1 MSIIEGWRIVKKCE
15 FSHEHQRVIR
25 HGLRNCIKAAVDK
38 PSVKAQRLIAYIDNT
53 IAKGRKRNKI
63 ACIERLGRV
72 VFKVGVLS
80 LIHI

>member
-38 PSVKAQRLIAYIDNT
+38 PSVKAQRFIAYIDNM
-53 IAKGRKRNKI
+53 IAK
-63 ACIERLGRV
+63 
-72 VFKVGVLS
+72 
-80 LIHI
+80 

>member
-25 HGLRNCIKAAVDK
+25 HGLRNCINAAVDK
-38 PSVKAQRLIAYIDNT
+38 PSVKAQRLRAYIDNT

-72 VFKVGVLS
+72 VFKVCVFF
-80 LIHI
+80 